1 MSERTGQ
8 RLYIAAI
15 QSLWYGATFIKLQRS
30 RPLIPQQ
37 DPSLRNRTTCLARRL
52 SRSMAHIRPLDRP
65 AQLPLLPRHPR
76 WPHFSQLRRC
86 EDTLDLRSMLQH
98 DGADGRSDLGQHL
111 PRG

>member
-76 WPHFSQLRRC
+76 RVELEKQQLRQNA
-86 EDTLDLRSMLQH
+86 RSISSSVQH
-98 DGADGRSDLGQHL
+98 VRASR
-111 PRG
+111 